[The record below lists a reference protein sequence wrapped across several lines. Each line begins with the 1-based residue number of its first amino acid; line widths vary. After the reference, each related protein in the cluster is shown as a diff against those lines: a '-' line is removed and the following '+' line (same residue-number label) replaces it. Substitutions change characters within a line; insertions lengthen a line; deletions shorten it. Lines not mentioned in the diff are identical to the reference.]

1 MKQHRAPD
9 EESKN
14 RSTAIPQKTSPRI
27 KKAGSENIPDLSAI
41 HQTLFDIAPEGIMIL
56 DAQTGQIVDVNAG
69 LTQMLNCT
77 RREFLSR
84 TFSDVLS
91 MEDISAYNQAIC
103 NLRIQKHVFHQH
115 VPLKT
120 KDGKDLHVS
129 FDCHLFESGGRD
141 YAKCVIRKQ
150 ENVSETGKVIEDFKT
165 AEENLRK
172 SEEKYLNIL
181 ENIEDGYYEADLAG
195 NFTFFNQSIC
205 HIWGYTKE
213 ELLGMNNRRYM
224 DQETAAKLY
233 KAHNDVY
240 KTGKPGSQFDYE
252 IIRKDGSKRI
262 VQSSFSLLRDDQG
275 NPVGFRGIIRDVT
288 SQKQAEEA
296 LRKSE
301 EKYRQAFSSTSDVIF
316 MVDYDLRITSITP
329 SVEKILGYSPEEMTN
344 RRVDELP
351 LLSPS
356 SQAMAVEN
364 IRQIFA
370 GEAISNAVFE
380 FIARD
385 GSLKFGEIM
394 ASPIRQNGSIIG
406 MIAIAR
412 DITRRQ
418 LAEEE
423 LRQKE
428 LFLRKSQEVAHMG
441 SYDYNVKTGNW
452 VSSSVLDDLFG
463 IDSAYPK
470 NFQGW
475 LDIIHPDDQET
486 MKRYLIEHV
495 VKNKNAFE
503 KEYRIIRK
511 SDGRMKWV
519 HGLGELTFDE
529 GGSTSHMIGTIQ
541 DVTQR
546 RKMEEDLVK
555 SEMKYR
561 TIVENSQEG
570 IFQASPESP
579 HTTVNSA
586 FAAMLGYDS
595 TQEAQ
600 NCITNIPKQV
610 YVDSSEY
617 QKVLDVVLRD
627 GGIKGYETEF
637 YRRDK
642 SRIWVNMSVSAV
654 RDTSGNLLYYHGI
667 VEDITPKKKLEQ
679 ERQESIHRLRRSLGA
694 TINAM
699 SATVEA
705 RDPYTAGHQRRVA
718 DLARAIATEM
728 NLSRDQID
736 GIRLAGM
743 IHDIGKISVPSE
755 ILTKPT
761 RLTTLEFEL
770 IKTHSEAGFN
780 ILKDIEFPWPIA
792 RIVLEHHER
801 INGTGYPQGLK
812 GEDILLESKII
823 AVADV
828 VEAISSNRPYRPA
841 FGITPALDEIAKNS
855 GVLYDQDAAE
865 SCLKLFGENR
875 YKMPF

>member
-9 EESKN
+9 DESKN
-14 RSTAIPQKTSPRI
+14 RSTAIHPKTSPRI

-41 HQTLFDIAPEGIMIL
+41 HKTLFDIVPEGIMIL
-56 DAQTGQIVDVNAG
+56 DAQTGQIVDVNAR

-91 MEDISAYNQAIC
+91 MEDISAYHQAIC
-103 NLRIQKHVFHQH
+103 NLRMQKHVFHQH
-115 VPLKT
+115 VPFKT
-120 KDGKDLHVS
+120 KDGTDIHVS

-141 YAKCVIRKQ
+141 YAKCVIRKPG
-150 ENVSETGKVIEDFKT
+150 NVSETGKVIED
-165 AEENLRK
+165 
-172 SEEKYLNIL
+172 L
-181 ENIEDGYYEADLAG
+181 EI
-195 NFTFFNQSIC
+195 
-205 HIWGYTKE
+205 TK
-213 ELLGMNNRRYM
+213 
-224 DQETAAKLY
+224 
-233 KAHNDVY
+233 
-240 KTGKPGSQFDYE
+240 
-252 IIRKDGSKRI
+252 
-262 VQSSFSLLRDDQG
+262 
-275 NPVGFRGIIRDVT
+275 
-288 SQKQAEEA
+288 EA

-356 SQAMAVEN
+356 SKAMAVEN

-385 GSLKFGEIM
+385 GSLIFGEIM

-452 VSSSVLDDLFG
+452 VSSSVLDDIFG

-470 NFQGW
+470 TFQGW
-475 LDIIHPDDQET
+475 LDIIHPDDQDV

-529 GGSTSHMIGTIQ
+529 GGSASHMIGTIQ

-617 QKVLDVVLRD
+617 QKVMDVVLRD

-637 YRRDK
+637 YRKDK

-654 RDTSGNLLYYHGI
+654 RDSSGNLLYYHGI

-855 GVLYDQDAAE
+855 GVLYDQDAAQ